1 VASSNFAPGFRL
13 LVADERAAMPQESS
27 TFERQPFLQT
37 ESMHPLDCFTT
48 NLSREQGAWASA
60 FSKEQTAYA
69 LAQVSAV
76 NVLPSLVELDTGY
89 ALLEYTV
96 RLRDHMDGL
105 LVAELVQVLQ
115 NDGQDAH
122 WGKLDAT
129 VFAAVIGAGVAAYID
144 ITPGH
149 ETLHLRYAN
158 ALVTEFS
165 TARRAA
171 ELSRSAL
178 FLQSALYE
186 RFDALLEP
194 IRGRIWL
201 WLIG

>member
-1 VASSNFAPGFRL
+1 MTSSSFQPKYRL
-13 LVADERAAMPQESS
+13 IVTEERACLPQDSS
-27 TFERQPFLQT
+27 TFECQPFLQSD
-37 ESMHPLDCFTT
+37 SMHPLDRFTT
-48 NLSREQGAWASA
+48 NLTREQGMWANA
-60 FSKEQTAYA
+60 LSKEQTAYA
-69 LAQVSAV
+69 LAQVSAA
-76 NVLPSLVELDTGY
+76 NILPSLLELDTGY
-89 ALLEYTV
+89 ALLEYTA
-96 RLRDHMDGL
+96 RLRNNMDT
-105 LVAELVQVLQ
+105 LVIAELIHVLQ
-115 NDGQDAH
+115 NDGQDLH
-122 WGKLDAT
+122 WGKVDAT
-129 VFAAVIGAGVAAYID
+129 VFAAVIGAGVAACID
-144 ITPGH
+144 TTPGH
-149 ETLHLRYAN
+149 ETLYLRYAN

>member
-1 VASSNFAPGFRL
+1 MTASNFQPGLRL
-13 LVADERAAMPQESS
+13 LVAEERAGLPDDSS
-27 TFERQPFLQT
+27 TFVCQPFLQT
-37 ESMHPLDCFTT
+37 DSMRPLDRFIID
-48 NLSREQGAWASA
+48 LSREQGAWANA
-60 FSKEQTAYA
+60 LTTEQTAYA

-76 NVLPSLVELDTGY
+76 NILPPLVELDTGY

-96 RLRDHMDGL
+96 RLHDHMDGL
-105 LVAELVQVLQ
+105 LIAELIHVLQ
-115 NDGQDAH
+115 NEGQNVH
-122 WGKLDAT
+122 WGKVDAT
-129 VFAAVIGAGVAAYID
+129 VFAAVIGAGVAACID
-144 ITPGH
+144 ITPGN
-149 ETLHLRYAN
+149 ETLHLRYTN
-158 ALVTEFS
+158 ALETEFS

-194 IRGRIWL
+194 IRARIWL

>member
-1 VASSNFAPGFRL
+1 VTASSFQPGFRL
-13 LVADERAAMPQESS
+13 LVADERAALPQDSS
-27 TFERQPFLQT
+27 IFECQPFLQT
-37 ESMHPLDCFTT
+37 DSMHPLDRFTT
-48 NLSREQGAWASA
+48 NLGREQGAWANA
-60 FSKEQTAYA
+60 LSKEQTAYA
-69 LAQVSAV
+69 LAQVSAA
-76 NVLPSLVELDTGY
+76 NVLPSLLELDTGY

-96 RLRDHMDGL
+96 SLRDHIDGL
-105 LVAELVQVLQ
+105 LIAELVQVLQ
-115 NDGQDAH
+115 NDGQNAH
-122 WGKLDAT
+122 WGKVDAT
-129 VFAAVIGAGVAAYID
+129 VFAAVIGAGVAACID
-144 ITPGH
+144 TTPGH

-165 TARRAA
+165 TTRHAA